1 MKKTALALF
10 VSSLVV
16 PMGFANDTSIFQY
29 QNAKSF
35 LKPVALTENFVQ
47 KQAFNLESGTLTIR
61 FRDNMGNGL
70 VSLFGVSNSQSNQ
83 QYVSFYINR
92 TSDNDVLGIEIRN
105 NSNLIPNSSLQVS
118 IPRLSVANEFRTV
131 SYIFDKENN
140 QISVYV
146 DGQQIKTHQAVKF
159 FNNIENLDSAYLG
172 KTQRYNLSS
181 WRFTGDIF
189 YADLVNRPLSGEEIE
204 NKHIALQGTHEQA
217 LRQQE
222 TRYQNLGASFNEAV
236 PLFMAGQEGARNYRI
251 PALLTTQK
259 GTVIAAI
266 DKRHQHAAD
275 WGNIDTAI
283 RRSLDGGQTWEA
295 DQVVIDLLEQPFGT
309 QNSAF
314 LIDPLLVQDKNN
326 GRIFMLVDMFP
337 ETKGFFGINQ
347 NHSSEGTGY
356 KSIDGKH
363 YRLLTDDE
371 NNQYTVRENGVVYNE
386 NNQATDYRVV
396 VEGSQEKAYKD
407 LGDLY
412 QGDTLLGN
420 VFLQARN
427 PISKAAPLKAK
438 VTSYLWLTTSDDEG
452 KTWSNPVDITAQVK
466 ADWMRF
472 LGTGPG
478 VGIQLKDGSL
488 VMPIYYTNSNNKQS
502 SAVIISKDGGK
513 TWVRGESPNDRR
525 LESSGG
531 SRLLNSD
538 AYQLTEAQLI
548 ELDNGELKMF
558 SRNLSGSVNISTSK
572 DGGFTWQKEVV
583 ADGILLDPYSQM
595 SVIKYSKRI
604 NGKEYVLFANPH
616 SSNRTRVNG
625 KVWLGEVQEDGS
637 IEWKYNTTIT
647 TGSYAYNSLT
657 ELPNGDIGLLYEESA
672 EQINYVSFNLQEL
685 VWQENL
691 IHNDIRKSALEISLD
706 STEAETFY
714 KIGDGEMVKV
724 GSGINQANLTVE
736 EGLATL
742 NQQPN
747 ADGQVQ
753 AYETVLVNK
762 LGKVRL
768 NSLDQVKH
776 TNITLNQGTL
786 DFNGLDFNLTEST
799 QENSGLYAQ
808 ILNGN
813 LVNDSL
819 TPSNLTYGLSGERA
833 ILGNIGGTAGEINL
847 AYQPQETTSSLALHG
862 NSVLNI
868 IDIQNGNVIY
878 KAAEHIAKNV
888 KVHPNASITLH
899 NEAKV
904 SLDKANLVDNAQIV
918 FDNSRATYLHANTL
932 GQGNIIKRGNG
943 TSYLSGD
950 LLHRGKTDIQSGGLS
965 VNGVIH
971 NSPVY
976 VHSDAALGGSG
987 EIKSDVTLYEQAVIS
1002 PTISANPSS
1011 FTPNSLSLNNIKNYG
1026 GSVLLHVLNKGE
1038 SVAQWQHDRLL
1049 IKGNVESETP
1059 IPVNLQMLSSTQGIS
1074 DKNNNGQYD
1083 ADEGISLIQ
1092 VKGSANLAQFVLN
1105 KALGLS
1111 RSDIYQYALV
1121 SVDKQA
1127 TVATENKFGENNSDY
1142 YDYRLQTLLVNENGE
1157 SPEAV
1162 IRYVE
1167 PTSNTADTATK
1178 TATTNTSETAPS
1190 TTNTTASRAAINA
1203 QIPSYLVA
1211 NNALFTQSENIRQ
1224 QFMANLWRKDKKG
1237 FYVNQQHSQGKYSTD
1252 LDFSHYGYGYDSTQ
1266 NSTLFGGYI
1275 PLNDQN
1281 ELHLG
1286 LGFSQSKVTP
1296 KAIDGSS
1303 ETRYK
1308 SVSFLLA
1315 DQHQFNNG
1323 LLLNTHLGYHQHKGK
1338 VSANGEKDIANI
1350 KSRQTQLGVG
1360 VGYSFTTGNFSII
1373 PAAGLNYTYLKTK
1386 MENKQQWQINP
1397 ENLTVISPYI
1407 GANVVW
1413 ENGITRLNVGAFYE
1427 RNNHSAS
1434 SVDIASSQQVQFNTG
1449 HIADALR
1456 LNASVDFQ
1464 ITPQLNLAVYTNY
1477 QSSIGH
1483 AKYQQ
1488 TQLGGKLEY
1497 KF

>member
-16 PMGFANDTSIFQY
+16 PMGLATETTIFQY

-35 LKPVALTENFVQ
+35 LKPVAFTEKFEQ
-47 KQAFNLESGTLTIR
+47 KQAFNLESGTLTVR

-92 TSDNDVLGIEIRN
+92 TNDNDVLGIEIRN

-146 DGQQIKTHQAVKF
+146 DGQQLKIHQAVEF
-159 FNNIENLDSAYLG
+159 FNSIDNLDSAYLG
-172 KTQRYNLSS
+172 KTQRYSNSS

-189 YADLVNRPLSGEEIE
+189 YADLVNRPLSDEEIQ
-204 NKHIALQGTHEQA
+204 NKHITLQGEHEQA
-217 LRQQE
+217 LIQKE
-222 TRYQNLGASFNEAV
+222 ARYQQLGANFKEAV

-266 DKRHQHAAD
+266 DKRHQHASD

-283 RRSLDGGQTWEA
+283 RRSLDGGKTWET
-295 DQVVIDLLEQPFGT
+295 DQVVIDLIEQPFGN

-337 ETKGFFGINQ
+337 ETRGFFGINQ
-347 NHSSEGTGY
+347 NHSSEGSGY

-371 NNQYTVRENGVVYNE
+371 NNQYTVRENGIVYNE

-427 PISKAAPLKAK
+427 PISKAAPLKVK

-452 KTWSNPVDITAQVK
+452 QTWSNPVDITAQVK

-538 AYQLTEAQLI
+538 SYQLTESQLI

-558 SRNLSGSVNISTSK
+558 SRNLNGSVNISTSK

-583 ADGILLDPYSQM
+583 ADDILLDPYSQM

-714 KIGDGEMVKV
+714 KIGDGEMIKV
-724 GSGINQANLTVE
+724 GSGINPANLIVE

-747 ADGQVQ
+747 TNGQAQ

-799 QENSGLYAQ
+799 QANSGLYAQ
-808 ILNGN
+808 TLNGN

-819 TPSNLTYGLSGERA
+819 TPSNLTYALSGERA
-833 ILGNIGGTAGEINL
+833 ILGNIGGTAGKINL
-847 AYQPQETTSSLALHG
+847 NYQPQASDASLALHG

-878 KAAEHIAKNV
+878 KAAEHVASDA
-888 KVHPNASITLH
+888 KVHPNTSITLH
-899 NEAKV
+899 DGANV
-904 SLDKANLVDNAQIV
+904 TLDKVNLVDTAQII
-918 FDNSRATYLHANTL
+918 FNNTQTAYLQANSL
-932 GQGNIIKRGNG
+932 GQGSLVKQGNG
-943 TSYLSGD
+943 VAYLSGD
-950 LLHRGKTDIQSGGLS
+950 LLHRGKTDVQSGGLS

-976 VHSDAALGGSG
+976 VHSDAVLGGSG
-987 EIKSDVTLYEQAVIS
+987 EIKSDVSLYEQAVIS
-1002 PTISANPSS
+1002 PTIFANPSAFS
-1011 FTPNSLSLNNIKNYG
+1011 PKSLSLNNLKNYG
-1026 GSVLLHVLNKGE
+1026 GSVLLNVLNE
-1038 SVAQWQHDRLL
+1038 SEDPAKWQYDQLL
-1049 IKGNVESETP
+1049 IKGNVDSDTP

-1074 DKNNNGQYD
+1074 DKNRNGQYD

-1092 VKGSANLAQFVLN
+1092 IKGNANLSQFVLN
-1105 KALGLS
+1105 KALEFS

-1121 SVDKQA
+1121 SVDKKA
-1127 TVATENKFGENNSDY
+1127 TIAAENKFGENNSDY

-1157 SPEAV
+1157 TPEAV

-1167 PTSNTADTATK
+1167 PTSNT
-1178 TATTNTSETAPS
+1178 TNTMAETTPS
-1190 TTNTTASRAAINA
+1190 TTDNSTSNTASRAAINA

-1211 NNALFTQSENIRQ
+1211 NNALFTHSENIRR
-1224 QFMANLWRKDKKG
+1224 QFMTSLWRKDKKG
-1237 FYVNQQHSQGKYSTD
+1237 FYVDQQHSQGKYRSN
-1252 LDFSHYGYGYDSTQ
+1252 LSFEQYGYGYDATQ

-1275 PLNDQN
+1275 PLSASN

-1286 LGFSQSKVTP
+1286 LGFSRNKVKP
-1296 KAIDGSS
+1296 KAVDGSS
-1303 ETRYK
+1303 ETSYK

-1315 DQHQFNNG
+1315 NQHRFNNG
-1323 LLLNTHLGYHQHKGK
+1323 VLLNTHFGYHRHKGK
-1338 VSANGEKDIANI
+1338 VSANGEKDIGDI
-1350 KSRQTQLGVG
+1350 KSDQTQIGVG
-1360 VGYSFTTGNFSII
+1360 FAYPITTGKLSVI
-1373 PAAGLNYTYLKTK
+1373 PTVGLNYTHLDSKIQNTL
-1386 MENKQQWQINP
+1386 NWQIDP
-1397 ENLTVISPYI
+1397 ENLNVVSPYV
-1407 GANVVW
+1407 GADLVW
-1413 ENGITRLNVGAFYE
+1413 ENDVSRFNVGAFYE
-1427 RNNHSAS
+1427 RYNHSAS
-1434 SVDIASSQQVQFNTG
+1434 SVRITSSQQAQFNTG
-1449 HIADALR
+1449 KVADALR
-1456 LNASVDFQ
+1456 LNANVDFK
-1464 ITPQLNLAVYTNY
+1464 ITAQLSLGVYVNY
-1477 QSSIGH
+1477 RYSMSD
-1483 AKYQQ
+1483 ATFKQ
-1488 TQLGGKLEY
+1488 TQFGGKLEY